1 MVDDSHSTY
10 VYVGLGGEGENIGLG
25 GMYRR
30 ADGDQ
35 EWQAI
40 NNGLP
45 NEPQVRA
52 LVVHPQNPQ
61 TIYAGTQNGVYRS
74 DDRGDH
80 WQALDST
87 EAMCGHWPYTPPIRA

>member
-74 DDRGDH
+74 DDRQRHG
-80 WQALDST
+80 ARFV
-87 EAMCGHWPYTPPIRA
+87 ERRGGCRAFC